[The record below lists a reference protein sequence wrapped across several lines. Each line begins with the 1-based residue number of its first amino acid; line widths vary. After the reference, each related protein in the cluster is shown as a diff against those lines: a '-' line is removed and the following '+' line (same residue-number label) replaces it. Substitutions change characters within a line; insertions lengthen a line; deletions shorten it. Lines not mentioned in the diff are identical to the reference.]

1 MNAKKELQTK
11 AVTVTEDTY
20 DRIRWINY
28 TTKETYGEIV
38 RKGIKLLQA
47 KIIAELDKGVNDA
60 RENP

>member
-1 MNAKKELQTK
+1 MDNKKELQTK

-28 TTKETYGEIV
+28 TTKDTYGEIV

-47 KIIAELDKGVNDA
+47 EIIEKQKKGG
-60 RENP
+60 E